1 MPTGDRY
8 ERPQVNIVDRTD
20 GGDWAVRTMGEEVKE
35 KERRARIRDARKRH
49 FSAIVQIT
57 DTVPPDQVKSSQ
69 RFVGP
74 TNFPGS
80 FLSIH
85 VTWLKCY

>member
-57 DTVPPDQVKSSQ
+57 YSQCRPIRREIKLKVRKGLLDLQTSLVVSS
-69 RFVGP
+69 
-74 TNFPGS
+74 
-80 FLSIH
+80 L
-85 VTWLKCY
+85 YM

>member
-1 MPTGDRY
+1 
-8 ERPQVNIVDRTD
+8 
-20 GGDWAVRTMGEEVKE
+20 MGEEVKE

-49 FSAIVQIT
+49 FSAIVHITVPT
-57 DTVPPDQVKSSQ
+57 DTTPEQVKSSQ

>member
-1 MPTGDRY
+1 
-8 ERPQVNIVDRTD
+8 
-20 GGDWAVRTMGEEVKE
+20 MGEEVKE

-57 DTVPPDQVKSSQ
+57 DTVPTDTTPDQVKSSQ

-80 FLSIH
+80 FLSLH